1 MPIKMPNYQNL
12 TFQNDSA
19 PPLDAVNVQ
28 AFNDMAAPLSGQTL
42 ALASKVKTTMLPASG
57 WSGSTTFQQAVTVPG
72 VTASNTI
79 LVSPVPG
86 DFEDYTEN
94 QVHCTAQGDNSLTFS
109 AAYQPAG
116 NITVNL
122 VILDTVAAS
131 GLFE

>member
-1 MPIKMPNYQNL
+1 MPITMPNYQNL
-12 TFQNDSA
+12 IFQNNSA
-19 PPLDAVNVQ
+19 PPLDAVNEQ
-28 AFNDMAAPLSGQTL
+28 AFNDMAAPLSGQQL
-42 ALASKVKTTMLPASG
+42 ALASKVKTVLLPASG
-57 WSGSTTFQQAVTVPG
+57 WSGSTTFQQAVTVTG

-79 LVSPVPG
+79 LVSPAPG

-122 VILDTVAAS
+122 VILDTAAS
-131 GLFE
+131 SGLLD

>member
-12 TFQNDSA
+12 TFQNNSA

-42 ALASKVKTTMLPASG
+42 ALASTVKTVLRPASG
-57 WSGSTTFQQAVTVPG
+57 WSGSTTFQQAVTVSG

-79 LVSPVPG
+79 LVSPAPG

-94 QVHCTAQGDNSLTFS
+94 QVHCTAQGDNTLTFS
-109 AAYQPAG
+109 CAYQPSG

-122 VILDTVAAS
+122 VILDTAAAS